1 MSGYVNYDVF
11 FSRIFVPGK
20 DLPCQNNRQ
29 ASGRLITPSP
39 IYDFFHD
46 LFFHDLLS
54 KPCEKQFRPFY
65 RTGVFYVPAVREK
78 FLRRYV

>member
-11 FSRIFVPGK
+11 FSRIFVSGK
-20 DLPCQNNRQ
+20 KLPCRNNRQ
-29 ASGRLITPSP
+29 TFGRLITHSL

-46 LFFHDLLS
+46 LLFMPR
-54 KPCEKQFRPFY
+54 KKQFRPFY